1 MSSTALATQN
11 TNLKTHAPEPGY
23 FNEEQRQLLAD
34 HIMKGATKT
43 EIQYFGEVCKRVGL
57 DPFKKQI
64 HAVQRW
70 DNASGRMVWS
80 YQTGIDGYV
89 AIAHR
94 NGLCAGIEDIKFLPA
109 DENTPN
115 PTKATCTVWKIVGGQ
130 RVPFTASARWN
141 EYVQTKKDGK
151 PNSMWLKMP
160 YGQLGK
166 CAKALA
172 LRMAFPEELSAIL
185 TDVEMDQAD
194 SEGERPGEPPAG
206 RPAHFS
212 MESKAFEPEA
222 RIEAPKPEAQA
233 EPEPAATPA
242 KKQAAVVDA
251 EIVETTADN
260 TGIHPKVAKL
270 LGGAWKKSMGVD
282 KGKPLAEARQAAFDN
297 AEADPGRLVLALA
310 SIVDEV
316 RARLAAKQCSEK
328 FLADHLAENGM
339 TESPQHLW
347 TSAELYPD
355 ILAAVKALK

>member
-1 MSSTALATQN
+1 MSTALATQN
-11 TNLKTHAPEPGY
+11 TSIKAHTVEPEY
-23 FNEEQRQLLAD
+23 FTQEQMKLLSD
-34 HIMKGATKT
+34 HIMKGANPL
-43 EIQYFGEVCKRVGL
+43 ELQYFGEVCKRVGL

-70 DNASGRMVWS
+70 DNTQGRMVWS

-109 DENTPN
+109 DESTPN

-151 PNSMWLKMP
+151 PNSMWAKMP

-185 TDVEMDQAD
+185 TDVEMEQAD
-194 SEGERPGEPPAG
+194 SEGERHGEQPAG
-206 RPAHFS
+206 RPPHFT
-212 MESKAFEPEA
+212 MESQTFEPA
-222 RIEAPKPEAQA
+222 AKIEAPKPEAQ
-233 EPEPAATPA
+233 PEPAAPA
-242 KKQAAVVDA
+242 KEQATVVEA
-251 EIVETTADN
+251 EIVPPVPADN
-260 TGIHPKVAKL
+260 TGMHAEIVKM
-270 LGGAWKKSMGVD
+270 LGGAWKKGLGAD
-282 KGKPLAEARQAAFDN
+282 KGKALADARQAAFDN
-297 AEADPGRLVLALA
+297 AVADRPRVALALA
-310 SIVDEV
+310 SIVDEI
-316 RARLAAKQCSEK
+316 RARLAAKQFSEK
-328 FLADHLAENGM
+328 FLAEHLAENGM
-339 TESPQHLW
+339 IESPQHLW
-347 TSAELYPD
+347 TTATLYPD

>member
-1 MSSTALATQN
+1 MSTALATQN
-11 TNLKTHAPEPGY
+11 TSIKAHSVEPEY
-23 FNEEQRQLLAD
+23 FTDEQRQLLAD

-70 DNASGRMVWS
+70 DNDAGRKVWS

-109 DENTPN
+109 DESTIN
-115 PTKATCTVWKIVGGQ
+115 PTKATCTVWKLVAGQ
-130 RVPFTASARWN
+130 RVAFTASARWS

-194 SEGERPGEPPAG
+194 SEGERTGEQPSG

-212 MESKAFEPEA
+212 MEAETFEPKA
-222 RIEAPKPEAQA
+222 KIEAPKQERQPD
-233 EPEPAATPA
+233 PEPTDTAAKPA
-242 KKQAAVVDA
+242 PTVIDA
-251 EIVETTADN
+251 EIVTPAPADN
-260 TGIHPKVAKL
+260 TGMHPKVIKL
-270 LGGAWKKSMGVD
+270 LGGAWKKDLGAD
-282 KGKPLAEARQAAFDN
+282 KGKALAEARQAAFDESQTDKTRV
-297 AEADPGRLVLALA
+297 ALALA
-310 SIVDEV
+310 SIVDEI
-316 RARLAAKQCSEK
+316 RARLAAKQFTEK
-328 FLADHLAENGM
+328 FLAEHLAENGM
-339 TESPQHLW
+339 IESPQDMW
-347 TSAELYPD
+347 KTATLYPD
-355 ILAAVKALK
+355 ILEAVKALK